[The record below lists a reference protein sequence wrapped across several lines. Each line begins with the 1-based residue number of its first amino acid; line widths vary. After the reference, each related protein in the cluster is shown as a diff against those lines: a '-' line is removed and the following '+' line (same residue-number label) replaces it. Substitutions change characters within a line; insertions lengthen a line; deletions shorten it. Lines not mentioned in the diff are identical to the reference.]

1 MRLSRP
7 VALIVAALTL
17 APWAYFAFFFVF
29 AMSQFTPAASP
40 PGQPDQLEEQF
51 ATLFRLHL
59 LVMVFMVG
67 LIAFYIVHL
76 FRTDRI
82 PADKKALWA
91 VVLFFAHVLA
101 MPFYWYL
108 YMWPKADEGS
118 PPTSA

>member
-17 APWAYFAFFFVF
+17 APWAYVVFFLVF

-40 PGQPDQLEEQF
+40 PGQPDQFEEQF
-51 ATLFRLHL
+51 ATIFRLHL
-59 LVMVFMVG
+59 FVMVLMVG

-91 VVLFFAHVLA
+91 VVLFFAHLMA
-101 MPFYWYL
+101 MPFYWYF
-108 YMWPKADEGS
+108 YMWPKAGEGS
-118 PPTSA
+118 HPPSA

>member
-17 APWAYFAFFFVF
+17 APWAYFAFFFVY
-29 AMSQFTPAASP
+29 AMSQFASAASP
-40 PGQPDQLEEQF
+40 PGQPDQFPDDF
-51 ATLFRLHL
+51 ATIFRLHL
-59 LVMVFMVG
+59 LVMVLMVG

-101 MPFYWYL
+101 MPFYWYF
-108 YMWPKADEGS
+108 YMWPKADDRGR
-118 PPTSA
+118 PPSA